1 MQVLLKKIWKN
12 DGGTENV
19 EMSPS
24 EYRKL
29 ACFMVKNKQTD
40 MTLSADPELQEQ
52 NNRIEYNQLNSIPSS
67 VLRNP
72 VHFS

>member
-24 EYRKL
+24 EY
-29 ACFMVKNKQTD
+29 
-40 MTLSADPELQEQ
+40 
-52 NNRIEYNQLNSIPSS
+52 
-67 VLRNP
+67 
-72 VHFS
+72 